1 MNWRGT
7 RKTVV
12 HHCRETSHL
21 LVLVY
26 NELWR
31 TRVFTIAA
39 ALAFYFLLSLVPL
52 LVIFSSLLQFL
63 PIPDVFQRMLDLMA
77 ELVPAESMSF
87 VETLVASILTPAR
100 GKLLTFGVAGYLW
113 AASGGFSSLIEAL
126 DIAYD
131 VEQPRPWWKDRLR
144 ALILTFTSGGLV
156 SVSLLALIAG
166 PRVGHFL
173 SEFFPT
179 PMAFEHLWPVVRVA
193 FTFLSFVVSLEL
205 IYYLGPNVK
214 HSFASTQPGALFAI
228 AVWFTGSSGLSFYL
242 SHLSNYNATYG
253 SMGALAGLMLWFY
266 LTGTAIL
273 IGAELN
279 AELGKRRAQQAS
291 GQYCVT
297 PLQDSPAPV
306 NPSGAAVNLG
316 APGTPASFSASG
328 TRVNR
333 G

>member
-1 MNWRGT
+1 MNWHKT
-7 RKTVV
+7 KKTVA

-21 LVLVY
+21 LAVVY

-39 ALAFYFLLSLVPL
+39 ALSFYFLLSLVPL
-52 LVIFSSLLQFL
+52 MVIFSSLLQFL

-113 AASGGFSSLIEAL
+113 AASGGFSSLIESL

-131 VEQPRPWWKDRLR
+131 VQQSRSWWRDRVR
-144 ALILTFTSGGLV
+144 ALVLTFTSGGLV

-173 SEFFPT
+173 SEFFPA
-179 PMAFEHLWPVVRVA
+179 PMAFEHVWPLLRLA
-193 FTFLSFVVSLEL
+193 FTFLTFVLSLEL

-214 HSFASTQPGALFAI
+214 HSFSSTQPGALFAI
-228 AVWFTGSSGLSFYL
+228 AIWFIGSAGLSFYL

-273 IGAELN
+273 TGAELN
-279 AELGKRRAQQAS
+279 AELAKRRVRRESAL
-291 GQYCVT
+291 YCVPAMT
-297 PLQDSPAPV
+297 EPLAAPV
-306 NPSGAAVNLG
+306 
-316 APGTPASFSASG
+316 SASG
-328 TRVNR
+328 TQVSQ